1 MMIDQEGLR
10 FETTSNLEDEED
22 IRITTEDNVKIYKKL
37 IFHKVTLILSPL
49 SSQPSIHSW

>member
-49 SSQPSIHSW
+49 PS